1 MSLFGAATS
10 GVDPKSGSYLS
21 RDQRVAMFRASRGQG
36 GGGTGASGGG
46 SGVTAKSA
54 IVVSNKMTSVVQKLQ
69 TSYQESTNTVAEQ
82 VAKNKRDLQSIT
94 NVISA
99 NRKSELVEEKAETKQ
114 LRLDRASKL
123 RQAREGLI
131 EGLSKAGQGIISAGQ
146 AAAEKVTKPIQG
158 LLQRLLGVIGSLV
171 AAWAFDNFDTI
182 LNWATNLGDKIS
194 DLVSDFTGDWTNI
207 RGAWSILDNLLGG
220 VKTFIGRV
228 ARKAFDVGRFIAR
241 KGYEIGKRVFTTIT
255 DFISSVVS
263 RIFDSLMGLGRKVKD
278 FLRGLLPGAD
288 DAVKG
293 ADAARDAARGGD
305 ALRDGAK
312 ALPPAGGT
320 GGKPPTVKPKGNFFT
335 RGLDSLR
342 SGLSDA
348 GTAARGMF
356 DKGVEGIQ
364 NMGRSIQEGLG
375 GKSKDVT
382 PKQANRLKGILDKVL
397 QKANVSPALMKI
409 LKGGFGR
416 VAGLLKRIPAIGF
429 AIDYLLNSSQGMKAE
444 ENLVRSLASSL
455 AGMTGAAAGA
465 KVGGGVG
472 FVAGSVV
479 PGIGNIAGAAIG
491 SALGAILGGI
501 IGGTAGDKVGAVA
514 YESYTGKTAT
524 KTDTLGGET
533 IGGMIDSALG
543 RETPAAES
551 GTAEPKVQFSPK
563 TDVFSKGSFDSNLSM
578 PSQVSPVIFQEITND
593 PIDMRQFQS
602 GGGAEPETRIEDN
615 SFMPNIPSFN
625 PETSLY
631 RELSLVEY
639 QLAG

>member
-10 GVDPKSGSYLS
+10 GVDPQSGSYLS

-36 GGGTGASGGG
+36 GGGTGTPAGGG
-46 SGVTAKSA
+46 SGVTPKTA
-54 IVVSNKMTSVVQKLQ
+54 IVVANKMTSVVQKLQ

-94 NVISA
+94 NVVSA
-99 NRKSELVEEKAETKQ
+99 NRKAELSEEKAETKQ
-114 LRLDRASKL
+114 LRIDKESRL
-123 RQAREGLI
+123 RSAKEGLL
-131 EGLSKAGQGIISAGQ
+131 EGLSKAANGIIGAGQ
-146 AAAEKVTKPIQG
+146 AAAEKAVKPIQG

-171 AAWAFDNFDTI
+171 AAWAFDNFDVI
-182 LNWATNLGDKIS
+182 LNWVTDLGDKIS

-228 ARKAFDVGRFIAR
+228 ARKAFDVGRFIAV
-241 KGYEIGKRVFTTIT
+241 KGYQIGKKIFTTIT
-255 DFISSVVS
+255 DFITSIVS

-305 ALRDGAK
+305 ALRDGAR

-320 GGKPPTVKPKGNFFT
+320 GGTPPTVRPKGNFFT
-335 RGLDSLR
+335 RGIDSIR
-342 SGLSDA
+342 SGLSGA
-348 GTAARGMF
+348 GSFVSDMFNKGM
-356 DKGVEGIQ
+356 EGLR
-364 NMGRSIQEGLG
+364 NMGGSIQENLG
-375 GKSKDVT
+375 GDKKVS
-382 PKQANRLKGILDKVL
+382 PKQTNRLKGILDKVL
-397 QKANVSPALMKI
+397 ERAKVSPGM
-409 LKGGFGR
+409 LKFLKENWSR
-416 VAGLLKRIPAIGF
+416 VNGLLKRIPAIGF
-429 AIDYLLNSSQGMKAE
+429 AIDFLLNSSQGMKAE
-444 ENLVRSLASSL
+444 ENIIRSLASAL
-455 AGMTGAAAGA
+455 GGMTGAAVGA
-465 KVGGGVG
+465 KVGGGIG
-472 FVAGSVV
+472 FAAGSIV

-501 IGGTAGDKVGAVA
+501 VGGTGGDKIGAVA
-514 YESYTGKTAT
+514 YEGYTGKTAT

-543 RETPAAES
+543 RETPAAEP

-578 PSQVSPVIFQEITND
+578 PSQVSPVIFQEMTND

-615 SFMPNIPSFN
+615 SFMPSIPSFN
-625 PETSLY
+625 PETSIY
-631 RELSLVEY
+631 REISLFEY